1 MKENEMTSQ
10 EHTIAVVEPTLD
22 GEMPIEYARQALERG
37 GHATIILLIGKE
49 TVANIAAFAEAED
62 LSFPDGREIYLE
74 RIADLYSEIFNG
86 KERVTLI
93 ADGPHADRAVFEHVA
108 RDAATSVVVPQR
120 LVKRRNWKSALASAP
135 VPVVVTP
142 AKAA

>member
-1 MKENEMTSQ
+1 MTSR
-10 EHTIAVVEPTLD
+10 EHTIAVVEPTID
-22 GEMPIEYARQALERG
+22 GELPVEYARQAFDRG
-37 GHATIILLIGKE
+37 GRATVILLIGKE
-49 TVANIAAFAEAED
+49 TVANIAAFAEAEN

-74 RIADLYSEIFNG
+74 RVADLYSEIFDG
-86 KERVTLI
+86 KEQVTLI
-93 ADGPHADRAVFEHVA
+93 ADGPHADRAVFERVA

-120 LVKRRNWKSALASAP
+120 LVKRRNWKSAVASAP